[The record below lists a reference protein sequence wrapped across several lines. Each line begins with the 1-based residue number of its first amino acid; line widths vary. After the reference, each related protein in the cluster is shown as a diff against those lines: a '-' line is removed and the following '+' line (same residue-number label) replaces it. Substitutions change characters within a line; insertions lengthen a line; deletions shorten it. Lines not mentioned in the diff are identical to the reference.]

1 MRDDILQES
10 KNPKL
15 EMTMEFALLRCC
27 VTKASLNQ
35 YELSTDAVLGKLG
48 VDLVEIKEF
57 NCCGY
62 PLKNV
67 NFKAHA
73 LLSARNLSLA
83 ERRNLNITSLCNC
96 CYGSVK
102 HINHLMKEDA
112 AFRKEINAKLE
123 KEGLRYNGE
132 VEVKHLLEIFY
143 EDIGITHIK
152 EQVAKPYSG
161 LKIATHYG
169 CHLIRPEKMVRKTDP
184 GATSIFDQLVEISGA
199 ESIDWPAQLECCGSP
214 VWGTNDELSMDLTQ
228 RKISDATVSDA
239 DYLCVSCPFC
249 QLQFDRVQNTFLSK
263 RNGNSRLPS
272 ILYTQLLG
280 LSLGIDAESL
290 GIHQNEMD
298 VSGIIKFAA
307 AE

>member
-1 MRDDILQES
+1 
-10 KNPKL
+10 
-15 EMTMEFALLRCC
+15 MEFALLRCC
-27 VTKASLNQ
+27 VTTASLKQ
-35 YELSTDAVLGKLG
+35 YELSTDAVLGRLG

-67 NFKAHA
+67 NFQAHA

-83 ERRNLNITSLCNC
+83 EKRNLNITSLCNC

-123 KEGLRYNGE
+123 KEGLRYEGN
-132 VEVKHLLEIFY
+132 VEVKHLLEIFH
-143 EDIGITHIK
+143 EDIGIAHIK

-161 LKIATHYG
+161 LRIATHYG
-169 CHLIRPEKMVRKTDP
+169 CHLIRPDKMVGKADP
-184 GATSIFDQLVEISGA
+184 GATAIFDQLVEISGA
-199 ESIDWPAQLECCGSP
+199 ESIAWPAQLECCGSP

-228 RKISDATVSDA
+228 KKISDAAASEA
-239 DYLCVSCPFC
+239 NYLCVSCPFC

-298 VSGIIKFAA
+298 VSGITKFTAK
-307 AE
+307 E

>member
-1 MRDDILQES
+1 
-10 KNPKL
+10 
-15 EMTMEFALLRCC
+15 
-27 VTKASLNQ
+27 
-35 YELSTDAVLGKLG
+35 
-48 VDLVEIKEF
+48 
-57 NCCGY
+57 
-62 PLKNV
+62 
-67 NFKAHA
+67 
-73 LLSARNLSLA
+73 
-83 ERRNLNITSLCNC
+83 
-96 CYGSVK
+96 
-102 HINHLMKEDA
+102 MKEDA

-123 KEGLRYNGE
+123 KEGLRYEGN

-143 EDIGITHIK
+143 EDIGMTHIK

-199 ESIDWPAQLECCGSP
+199 ESIDWPTQRECCGSP
-214 VWGTNDELSMDLTQ
+214 VWGTNDDLSMDLTQ
-228 RKISDATVSDA
+228 RKISDATASDA

-263 RNGNSRLPS
+263 RNGNGRLPS

-280 LSLGIDAESL
+280 LSFGIDAESL

-298 VSGIIKFAA
+298 VSGIKKYA
-307 AE
+307 AEE

>member
-1 MRDDILQES
+1 MV
-10 KNPKL
+10 
-15 EMTMEFALLRCC
+15 MEFALLRCC
-27 VTKASLNQ
+27 VTTASLSQ

-48 VDLVEIKEF
+48 VDLVDIKEF

-62 PLKNV
+62 PIKNV

-83 ERRNLNITSLCNC
+83 ERKNLNITSLCNC

-123 KEGLRYNGE
+123 KEGLRYDGG

-143 EDIGITHIK
+143 EDIGMAHIK
-152 EQVAKPYSG
+152 ELVAKPYSG

-169 CHLIRPEKMVRKTDP
+169 CHLIRPDKMVRKADP

-199 ESIDWPAQLECCGSP
+199 ESIAWPEQLECCGSP
-214 VWGTNDELSMDLTQ
+214 VWGTNDDLSMDLTQ
-228 RKISDATVSDA
+228 RKISDAIESDA

-298 VSGIIKFAA
+298 VSGIMKFAP
-307 AE
+307 EE

>member
-1 MRDDILQES
+1 MV
-10 KNPKL
+10 
-15 EMTMEFALLRCC
+15 MEYALLRCC
-27 VTKASLNQ
+27 VTTASLKQ

-48 VDLVEIKEF
+48 VDLVDTKEF

-83 ERRNLNITSLCNC
+83 ERSNLNITSLCNC

-102 HINHLMKEDA
+102 HIDHLMKEDT
-112 AFRKEINAKLE
+112 AFRNEINAKLE
-123 KEGLRYNGE
+123 KEGLRYDCG

-143 EDIGITHIK
+143 KDIGITHIK
-152 EQVAKPYSG
+152 EKVTKPYSG

-169 CHLIRPEKMVRKTDP
+169 CHLIRPDKMVGEADP
-184 GATSIFDQLVEISGA
+184 GATSMFDQLIEISGA

-228 RKISDATVSDA
+228 RKISDAAASDA

-249 QLQFDRVQNTFLSK
+249 QLQFDRIQNTFLSK

-290 GIHQNEMD
+290 GIYQNEMD
-298 VSGIIKFAA
+298 VSGIMKFVSAQ
-307 AE
+307 

>member
-1 MRDDILQES
+1 VRDDILQES

-143 EDIGITHIK
+143 EDIGMTHIK

-199 ESIDWPAQLECCGSP
+199 ESIDWPAQLEYCGSP

>member
-143 EDIGITHIK
+143 EDIGMTHIK

-280 LSLGIDAESL
+280 LSLGIAAESL
-290 GIHQNEMD
+290 AIQQNEKD

>member
-1 MRDDILQES
+1 MV
-10 KNPKL
+10 
-15 EMTMEFALLRCC
+15 MEFALLRCC
-27 VTKASLNQ
+27 VTTASLSQ
-35 YELSTDAVLGKLG
+35 YELSTDVVLGKLG
-48 VDLVEIKEF
+48 VDLVDIKEF

-83 ERRNLNITSLCNC
+83 ERKNLNITSLCNC

-123 KEGLRYNGE
+123 KEGLRYDGS

-143 EDIGITHIK
+143 ENIGMTHIK